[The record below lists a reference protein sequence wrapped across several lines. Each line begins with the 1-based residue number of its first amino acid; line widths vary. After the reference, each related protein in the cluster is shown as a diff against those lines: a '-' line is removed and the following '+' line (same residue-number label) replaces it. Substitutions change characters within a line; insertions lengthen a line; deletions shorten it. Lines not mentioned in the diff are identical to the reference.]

1 MLAKEGEEL
10 GGGWDGASRAMD
22 LHGHLA
28 RVGQVV
34 AFGARLGAGR
44 VVSVVVSVWE
54 DALERGDG
62 LAPPRHISARAK
74 RKSVDAVKLN
84 SRMCTSFFKR
94 VSGFST
100 T

>member
-28 RVGQVV
+28 RAGQVV

-44 VVSVVVSVWE
+44 VVSVVVAVGE
-54 DALERGDG
+54 DALEGGDG
-62 LAPPRHISARAK
+62 LAPPRHISFARAK
-74 RKSVDAVKLN
+74 RKSVGVIKLD
-84 SRMCTSFFKR
+84 SRICASFF
-94 VSGFST
+94 
-100 T
+100 